1 MDSWANSA
9 KDIYQQ
15 VVDTLSDAL
24 MQYDFAPFSRLVAF
38 PHITQTLSTTIVMA
52 DQTKLRICFDSF
64 VMALKAQ
71 SVTNHIRVVDFADF
85 TSDDRIVGQ
94 HTSYILGGDHY
105 IVQPYSS
112 RLMLDRENGIWRVSR
127 AVNAIINVTWPI
139 FLPVMQDHP
148 KLPAIGSISEGD
160 HAEN

>member
-24 MQYDFAPFSRLVAF
+24 MQYDFAPFSGLVAF
-38 PHITQTLSTTIVMA
+38 PHIMQTLSTTFVMA
-52 DQTKLRICFDSF
+52 DQTELRVCFDSF
-64 VMALKAQ
+64 ALTLKAQ
-71 SVTNHIRVVDFADF
+71 SVTDYIRVVDFADF

>member
-38 PHITQTLSTTIVMA
+38 PRITQTLSTTIVMA

-64 VMALKAQ
+64 AMALKTQ
-71 SVTNHIRVVDFADF
+71 SVTNHIRGADFAEI
-85 TSDDRIVGQ
+85 TSNDRIIGQ

-105 IVQPYSS
+105 IVQPYPN
-112 RLMLDRENGIWRVSR
+112 RPTLDRENDISRVSR

-139 FLPVMQDHP
+139 FLPVIQDHP